1 MTFMM
6 ESVLDDTPLHVYT
19 AFQLVKLMILKPL
32 SHRQRSLGSGLWVMV
47 LAHGDTLTTEMHVL
61 SPFPSGYLT
70 GNVAL
75 DRVYS

>member
-47 LAHGDTLTTEMHVL
+47 LAHSDTLAAEMRGL
-61 SPFPSGYLT
+61 SDVQKRLSHWQRGLGSGL
-70 GNVAL
+70 
-75 DRVYS
+75 

>member
-47 LAHGDTLTTEMHVL
+47 
-61 SPFPSGYLT
+61 
-70 GNVAL
+70 
-75 DRVYS
+75 

>member
-32 SHRQRSLGSGLWVMV
+32 SHRQRSLGSDLWVMV

-61 SPFPSGYLT
+61 FPFSKRLSHWQRSLGSRL
-70 GNVAL
+70 
-75 DRVYS
+75 